1 MILKGAMKGTEDH
14 AALDRGA
21 VSNLWRNTLSQIPS
35 VFGRLVYVSSLRN
48 SNNGRYEHHGL
59 ALIFGEDDANRALRK
74 SHVQIFAEWLT
85 FSLEQQKTD
94 LDLYLSG
101 LPDKREVVIENWIRL
116 APYRNLIPGSVRGVE
131 RKLYI
136 TDLKALLEV
145 LKNATAGGAPDQ
157 NASPQQ

>member
-1 MILKGAMKGTEDH
+1 MILKGQMKPTEDH

-85 FSLEQQKTD
+85 FSLEQQKAD

-101 LPDKREVVIENWIRL
+101 LPDKRVVVIENWIRL
-116 APYRNLIPGSVRGVE
+116 APYRNLIPGAVRGVD
-131 RKLYI
+131 RRLYI
-136 TDLKALLEV
+136 ADLKALLEV
-145 LKNATAGGAPDQ
+145 LKNETAGGVPDQ
-157 NASPQQ
+157 SASPQP

>member
-1 MILKGAMKGTEDH
+1 MILKSAMKGTQDQ

-21 VSNLWRNTLSQIPS
+21 VSNLWRNTLSQIAS

-59 ALIFGEDDANRALRK
+59 ALIFGEDDANRALKK
-74 SHVQIFAEWLT
+74 SHVQIFTEWLT
-85 FSLEQQKTD
+85 FNLEQQKAD

-116 APYRNLIPGSVRGVE
+116 APYRNLIPSSVRGVE
-131 RKLYI
+131 RRLYI

-145 LKNATAGGAPDQ
+145 LKNEIAGGAPDQ
-157 NASPQQ
+157 SA